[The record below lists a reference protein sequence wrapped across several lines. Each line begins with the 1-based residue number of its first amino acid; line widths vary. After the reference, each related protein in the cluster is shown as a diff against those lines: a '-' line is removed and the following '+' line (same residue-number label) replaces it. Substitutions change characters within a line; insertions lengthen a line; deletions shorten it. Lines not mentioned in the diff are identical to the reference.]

1 VYPSTKVK
9 YCVLGSHFDTINAK
23 NLYAYFF
30 EQSLRLAK
38 RTANVGLI
46 VQLTALSSERSEILF
61 AASWTYSRQAGEVSH
76 KTEDAA

>member
-61 AASWTYSRQAGEVSH
+61 AATWTYSR
-76 KTEDAA
+76 